1 MFFSQYFPEATLVAL
16 WERGMQWYTTNMQ
29 LCKGIHT
36 LCQSDCSH
44 AIFFLMRLCLTLGL
58 EDRRSY
64 KIRLRQGQPTHQELC
79 KEVWS
84 QCQSKSYL
92 LDTGRK
98 VAVCGGACV
107 CVFPLKC
114 VQTFVWYV
122 LSEQQHAQ
130 QLFSTYYILL
140 VPVSLTGWLSV
151 TREVFNPTAHDG
163 LQTGKKWQTNHSLD
177 STNVCWFNL
186 SSSIRNLEL
195 GVGTVV
201 RLQRWCLL

>member
-1 MFFSQYFPEATLVAL
+1 M
-16 WERGMQWYTTNMQ
+16 
-29 LCKGIHT
+29 
-36 LCQSDCSH
+36 
-44 AIFFLMRLCLTLGL
+44 

-98 VAVCGGACV
+98 EAVCVRAVGVCGV
-107 CVFPLKC
+107 CVFLLKC
-114 VQTFVWYV
+114 GQTFVWCV

-130 QLFSTYYILL
+130 QLFSTYYIFL
-140 VPVSLTGWLSV
+140 VPVSLTGCLSV

-163 LQTGKKWQTNHSLD
+163 LQTGKK
-177 STNVCWFNL
+177 
-186 SSSIRNLEL
+186 
-195 GVGTVV
+195 
-201 RLQRWCLL
+201 